1 MQHQT
6 TGKRPCVARRL
17 SHFLDCAEGPSC
29 ETEAFPERTSVM
41 SKKITTATPP
51 TDIFNKEQGWH
62 HNTHLGVN
70 VKTVLNS
77 DRIMRVGKD
86 YQGVLKRDVEIDEFR
101 YDEHFTFVET
111 LPWSMKRNPRVYNGR
126 YISVTRQDNGNLR
139 PNFKP
144 MKMGDD
150 FSLERYALGVYNE
163 LCIALGG
170 LVEE

>member
-1 MQHQT
+1 M
-6 TGKRPCVARRL
+6 GAN
-17 SHFLDCAEGPSC
+17 
-29 ETEAFPERTSVM
+29 
-41 SKKITTATPP
+41 KKS
-51 TDIFNKEQGWH
+51 NLNGWY

-70 VKTVLNS
+70 VKTVLNN

-144 MKMGDD
+144 LKMGDD

>member
-1 MQHQT
+1 M
-6 TGKRPCVARRL
+6 
-17 SHFLDCAEGPSC
+17 
-29 ETEAFPERTSVM
+29 
-41 SKKITTATPP
+41 KKV
-51 TDIFNKEQGWH
+51 FN

-77 DRIMRVGKD
+77 DRVMKTGKS

-144 MKMGDD
+144 LKMGDD
-150 FSLERYALGVYNE
+150 FSLERYAFEVYNE

-170 LVEE
+170 LVEENDVRGKK